1 MPGAVNGPKRGGFS
15 MSGPLIW
22 VDPVRIT
29 HFGDAPLW
37 RRVIGSSATARG
49 WRATVW
55 YSSDRAGRTIGVAV
69 DPKRNSLNFLRLV
82 LAFCVVY
89 SHASDL
95 GWWGF
100 RNVVVNGNELGTI
113 AVYGFFG
120 ISGYLIAGSATRN
133 SVGRYL
139 WQRFL
144 RIFPAFWVCLVV
156 TAFAFGAIA
165 LAINPLPHCGYVC
178 YLKLHPGPFSFV
190 YSNALLKLNQL
201 NVATPN
207 AVSGQWLALDPVLRV
222 LVLPALGRPLFR
234 RGAATPWVGRPHRAR
249 HLRRPAHY
257 DVGPELELDVQ
268 RPKQLRPD
276 ELHGVVPRVLG
287 RHADIS
293 LSRANSRL
301 CPVGRRLHH
310 RVRRN
315 APSSHRWPR
324 VVSST
329 PSKFGVFLLAYPL
342 LWLGAHLPFYW
353 IGSKNDYSYGVYIYA
368 YPLTQLLVSLGADR
382 VGFWPFM
389 GLTASVTLAFAVAS
403 WWLVEKHALRL
414 KKVIVGRPIF
424 SRQPSV
430 SEALTRPQD
439 GLGVAQNAGVK
450 VD

>member
-1 MPGAVNGPKRGGFS
+1 MP
-15 MSGPLIW
+15 
-22 VDPVRIT
+22 
-29 HFGDAPLW
+29 
-37 RRVIGSSATARG
+37 RRS
-49 WRATVW
+49 
-55 YSSDRAGRTIGVAV
+55 IGVAL

-120 ISGYLIAGSATRN
+120 ISGYLIAGSASRN

-144 RIFPAFWVCLVV
+144 RIVPALWVCLVV
-156 TAFAFGAIA
+156 TAFVFGAIA

-190 YSNALLKLNQL
+190 YSNALVKLNQL
-201 NVATPN
+201 NVATPKLFLAN
-207 AVSGQWLALDPVLRV
+207 GSLWTLFFEFLCYLLLAVLSFVGVLRHRGWV
-222 LVLPALGRPLFR
+222 ALVALGIF
-234 RGAATPWVGRPHRAR
+234 GALLITT
-249 HLRRPAHY
+249 L
-257 DVGPELELDVQ
+257 
-268 RPKQLRPD
+268 
-276 ELHGVVPRVLG
+276 
-287 RHADIS
+287 
-293 LSRANSRL
+293 
-301 CPVGRRLHH
+301 
-310 RVRRN
+310 
-315 APSSHRWPR
+315 APSLNSMFNGQSNYILMNFMVLSLAFLGGTLIYLYREQVPDSALLA
-324 VVSST
+324 VVSFIAFVAT
-329 PSKFGVFLLAYPL
+329 LHLPIDGHAWTLNASKFGVFLLAYPL

-382 VGFWPFM
+382 LGYWPFM

-414 KKVIVGRPIF
+414 KKVIVGRPSF
-424 SRQPSV
+424 SRQPRESQ
-430 SEALTRPQD
+430 ALTKPQD
-439 GLGVAQNAGVK
+439 GLGVAQKAGS
-450 VD
+450 